1 MSLFYKRESVIC
13 SKKRA
18 NHTFAHKKHTIRTK
32 KPMSE
37 LPTLPVSEYTSSAC
51 LPAEEVSY
59 CTQPVLE
66 DARTRSAC
74 P

>member
-37 LPTLPVSEYTSSAC
+37 LPTLPVSEYTSSAR
-51 LPAEEVSY
+51 P
-59 CTQPVLE
+59 
-66 DARTRSAC
+66 
-74 P
+74 